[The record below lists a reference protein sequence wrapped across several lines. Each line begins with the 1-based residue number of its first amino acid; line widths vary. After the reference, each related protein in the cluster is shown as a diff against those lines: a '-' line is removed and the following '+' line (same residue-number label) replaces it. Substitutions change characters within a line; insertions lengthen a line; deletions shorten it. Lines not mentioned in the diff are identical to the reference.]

1 MDTDEEG
8 MDADEEGILVTA
20 VDPAP
25 EFLADLGP
33 A

>member
-1 MDTDEEG
+1 MKRGWTR
-8 MDADEEGILVTA
+8 MRKGILVTA